1 MVERWDA
8 VVVATAWYDN
18 PKWPDTPGLE
28 KLKENGIAR
37 HAREWKGPGGV
48 RAFKNKV
55 CSVRLLLFSLS
66 ASLRV
71 FHKT

>member
-1 MVERWDA
+1 VDELEDGQGWEVALRDWTSADGMVVERWDA

-37 HAREWKGPGGV
+37 HAREWKGPSHL
-48 RAFKNKV
+48 K
-55 CSVRLLLFSLS
+55 SV
-66 ASLRV
+66 
-71 FHKT
+71 